1 MINVIT
7 IKFQENVCAFLLQSL
22 TEQNGTPS
30 HTVDTLL
37 LIFKPH
43 FHDRVIWNH

>member
-7 IKFQENVCAFLLQSL
+7 IQFQENVCAFSLQSL
-22 TEQNGTPS
+22 TEQDGTPS
-30 HTVDTLL
+30 HTVDTFLDIL
-37 LIFKPH
+37 KPH